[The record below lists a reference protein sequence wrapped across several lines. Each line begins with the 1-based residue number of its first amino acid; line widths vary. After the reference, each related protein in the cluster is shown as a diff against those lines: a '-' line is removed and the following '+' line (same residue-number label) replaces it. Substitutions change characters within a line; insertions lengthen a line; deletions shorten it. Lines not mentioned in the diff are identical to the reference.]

1 MTAAN
6 PPAVSV
12 SGLTKHFGRVRAVD
26 DVTLD
31 IPQGSVY
38 GLLGP
43 NGSGKTTLLSMLTG
57 FLRPTAGAITLLG
70 QSGPAGHRAALART
84 GALIER
90 PTFWPYLSCRDNLR
104 CLQGVYASNGGA
116 SGVGADEIDRLL
128 DTAGLGGADE
138 IDHLLDTVGLDGAA
152 SGRKFAACS
161 TGMKQRLGIA
171 ATLLGNPTLLIL
183 DEPTNGLDPAGIVEI
198 RELIRTLAAAGPRTI
213 ILASHLLNEV
223 EQVCDRVGVM
233 ARGRLLYSGPVAE
246 MGAPAQVRV
255 QIRTTDDHRA
265 ADLLR
270 QAGWDIAAPSPS
282 PTAAGLEINA
292 APGREWEI
300 TRELANAGI
309 YISAMQPTTSG
320 LEAGFMEVTGESDR
334 D

>member
-1 MTAAN
+1 MTDHAAN
-6 PPAVSV
+6 APAAVAV

-26 DVTLD
+26 DVTLG

-104 CLQGVYASNGGA
+104 CVQGVYASGG
-116 SGVGADEIDRLL
+116 GADEIDR
-128 DTAGLGGADE
+128 
-138 IDHLLDTVGLDGAA
+138 LLDTVGLDGAA
-152 SGRKFAACS
+152 SGRKFSACS

-171 ATLLGNPTLLIL
+171 ATLFGSPELLIL
-183 DEPTNGLDPAGIVEI
+183 DEPTNGLDPAGLVEI
-198 RELIRTLAAAGPRTI
+198 RELIRTLAADGPRTI
-213 ILASHLLNEV
+213 ILSSHLLNEV
-223 EQVCDRVGVM
+223 EQVCDRVGVL

-255 QIRTTDDHRA
+255 SIRTTDDARA
-265 ADLLR
+265 ADLLG
-270 QAGWDIAAPSPS
+270 QSGWEI
-282 PTAAGLEINA
+282 TAQSADGLEIA
-292 APGREWEI
+292 AGPGREWEI
-300 TRELANAGI
+300 TRELANAGV
-309 YISAMQPTTSG
+309 YVSAMQPRGGG
-320 LEAGFMEVTGESDR
+320 LEAGFMEVTGETDR